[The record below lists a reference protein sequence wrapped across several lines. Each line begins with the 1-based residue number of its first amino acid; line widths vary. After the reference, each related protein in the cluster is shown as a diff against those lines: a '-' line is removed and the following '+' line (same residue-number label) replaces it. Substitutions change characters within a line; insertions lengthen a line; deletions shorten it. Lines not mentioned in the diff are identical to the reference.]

1 MKKFFTLCAALT
13 MVMGASAAPQFAKS
27 AKAEK
32 PMSEHKL
39 VRQMPAKVAAPM
51 KKAQKATALNM
62 GVKKAQAA
70 AIDLTYDELSISD
83 FGSDVWF
90 IATTSDGSM
99 KVYMNPAVPMSDL
112 EFGKVYTADDMLMDY
127 TYIWDY
133 TLGEYVYLSSVEFVL
148 EENDLYGMVFDANVV
163 SEDGQ
168 EYHAYYKAL
177 EVPTEF
183 TEVAMGEMTSV
194 RLSNFIEDLG
204 SFQFVFNNDEYAGGL
219 CFEAAQVAGT
229 YTEADCY
236 GALNQYTYLTADGG
250 YTQVKLCA
258 VEAEITEA
266 GENIYNINAKLY
278 GYDGNVYLLDAKYA
292 EPKPEKT
299 ASIVASNLIVDTS
312 SFDLYWAYYGYGLAT
327 IYASSDEYEISGSLL
342 SYDGVVVGHYDSD
355 DHVVSGITI
364 IGEAET
370 EAYAADIDV
379 TKENGV
385 YAIKGEILAWD
396 NTVYTLDLS
405 FTVPAITETRD
416 FVSDAAE
423 LNDLTASLGAWQVVV
438 DDVDWF
444 SVVVDADA
452 FVSGHYTEMS
462 PAYTDYCQIVLD
474 QYGAGEVL
482 NMYSIDFYVTVND
495 DSFTLT
501 GTCQAGSILYNVN
514 ISGGAD
520 GPEPGPDPN
529 DMTEDVEYTFSVD
542 QIDEFEVDADNGY
555 AYLRASDGAYLFGTL
570 IFIDGDELAA
580 GTYEIN
586 DSYAVNSVQA
596 GALSGNSVYPTFFAS
611 MTEDGYLNLPLFFCV
626 AGTVTVSYDAEG
638 NPSIV
643 CEATNNNGYNAHI
656 EVNPQGAVSIENV
669 AAQAAKNGKFF
680 ENNAVVIRNN
690 GQQYNAFGQIV
701 K

>member
-70 AIDLTYDELSISD
+70 AIDLTYDELTISD
-83 FGSDVWF
+83 YGSDVWF
-90 IATTSDGSM
+90 IATTSDA
-99 KVYMNPAVPMSDL
+99 KYRVYMNPAVPMSDL

-127 TYIWDY
+127 TYLMDY
-133 TLGEYVYLSSVEFVL
+133 TLGDYVYLSSVEFVL

-194 RLSNFIEDLG
+194 RLSDFIEDMG
-204 SFQFVFNNDEYAGGL
+204 CFQFMFNNEEYSGGL
-219 CFEAAQVAGT
+219 CFEGAQVAGT

-236 GALNQYTYLTADGG
+236 GALNQYTYLAADGG
-250 YTQVKLCA
+250 NTLVKLCA
-258 VEAEITEA
+258 VEAEIAAVAEDEYT
-266 GENIYNINAKLY
+266 INAKLY
-278 GYDGNVYLLDAKYA
+278 AYDGNVYLLDAKYA
-292 EPKPEKT
+292 TPKPEKT
-299 ASIVASNLIVDTS
+299 ASIVASNLTVDTS
-312 SFDLYWAYYGYGLAT
+312 MFDLYWAYYGYGLAT
-327 IYASSDEYEISGSLL
+327 IYASSDEYVISGSLL
-342 SYDGVVVGHYDSD
+342 SYDGVVDGHYDSD

-370 EAYAADIDV
+370 EAYVADIDV

-423 LNDLTASLGAWQVVV
+423 VNDLTASLGAWQVIV

-474 QYGAGEVL
+474 QYGAGEQL

-514 ISGGAD
+514 ISGGGG
-520 GPEPGPDPN
+520 GPLPGN
-529 DMTEDVEYTFSVD
+529 EYDMKEAASATFAAEDVTVE
-542 QIDEFEVDADNGY
+542 INAEEGY
-555 AYLRASDGAYLFGTL
+555 AYINASTAEEMFSTL
-570 IFIDGDELAA
+570 IYIEGDELPA

-586 DSYAVNSVQA
+586 STYAPGTVQA
-596 GALSGNSVYPTFFAS
+596 GVLDLTAGTVAPTFYG
-611 MTEDGYLNLPLFFCV
+611 TLNEEGYINVPLYLAV
-626 AGTVTVSYDAEG
+626 AGTVTVSYDAAGEI
-638 NPSIV
+638 SLV
-643 CEATNNNGYNAHI
+643 CEATNTWGYEGKF
-656 EVNPQGAVSIENV
+656 EVNPQGTVAIENV
-669 AAQAAKNGKFF
+669 AVEAAKNGKFMK
-680 ENNAVVIRNN
+680 NNNVVIRNN
-690 GQQYNAFGQIV
+690 GAEYNAFGQMT